1 MRNGGDTL
9 KEVSTKK
16 TIHQPGRLWGWPSRE
31 EEMEY
36 VKRTKELLERFDC
49 SLEIVTSHQSITYPE
64 LGMRC
69 LQLEIWEKTEV
80 VKGHDAI

>member
-1 MRNGGDTL
+1 M

-31 EEMEY
+31 TELEY
-36 VKRTKELLERFDC
+36 VKRTKELIESFEG
-49 SLEIVTSHQSITYPE
+49 SGEIVTPHQSIIYPE

-69 LQLEIWEKTEV
+69 LQIEIWEKTEV
-80 VKGHDAI
+80 DTQH